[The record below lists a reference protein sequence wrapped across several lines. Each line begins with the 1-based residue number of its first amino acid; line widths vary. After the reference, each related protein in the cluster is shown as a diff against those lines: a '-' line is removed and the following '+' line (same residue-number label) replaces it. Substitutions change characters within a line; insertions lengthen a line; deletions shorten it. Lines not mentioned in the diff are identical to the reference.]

1 MDLIKTYSEL
11 IQIPDFLSRYRY
23 LKIGGGIGEETFG
36 FERYLNQEFYHSDA
50 WRQFRHQI
58 IIRDNGN
65 DLGVDGFQI
74 GGRIIIHHI
83 NPITIADIRDGSPTI
98 LDPENVICVSGTTHE
113 AIHFGSEKM
122 LESYFPNIRTPN
134 DTVPWKL

>member
-1 MDLIKTYSEL
+1 MTYSEC
-11 IQIPDFLSRYRY
+11 IQYPDFLSRFRY
-23 LKIGGGIGEETFG
+23 LKLGGGIGEATFG

-50 WRQFRHQI
+50 WKLFRHQI

-83 NPITIADIRDGSPTI
+83 TPITIADIRDGSPI
-98 LDPENVICVSGTTHE
+98 VLDPENVICVSHKTHE
-113 AIHFGSEKM
+113 AIHFGSED
-122 LESYFPNIRTPN
+122 LLVDYFPTKRAPG
-134 DTVPWKL
+134 DTKLW

>member
-1 MDLIKTYSEL
+1 MTYSEC
-11 IQIPDFLSRYRY
+11 IQFTEFMDRYRY
-23 LKIGGGIGEETFG
+23 LKLGGGIGEMTFG

-50 WRQFRHQI
+50 WKSFRHKI

-83 NPITIADIRDGSPTI
+83 TPITIADIRNGSPKV
-98 LDPENVICVSGTTHE
+98 LDPDNVICVSHTTHE
-113 AIHFGSEKM
+113 AIHFGSEE
-122 LESYFPNIRTPN
+122 LLASYFPNERRPG
-134 DTVPWKL
+134 DTKLW

>member
-1 MDLIKTYSEL
+1 MNYSEL
-11 IQIPDFLSRYRY
+11 IQYDNFLDRFNY
-23 LKIGGGIGEETFG
+23 LKLGGGIGEETFG

-50 WRQFRHQI
+50 WKSFRHKI

-83 NPITIADIRDGSPTI
+83 KPITIADIRDGSPI
-98 LDPENVICVSGTTHE
+98 VLDPENVICTSHRTHE
-113 AIHFGSEKM
+113 AIHFGSED
-122 LESYFPNIRTPN
+122 LLADYFPIQRRPG
-134 DTVPWKL
+134 DTKLW

>member
-1 MDLIKTYSEL
+1 MTYSEC
-11 IQIPDFLSRYRY
+11 IQFTEFMDRYRY
-23 LKIGGGIGEETFG
+23 LKLGGGIGEMTFG

-50 WRQFRHQI
+50 WKSFRHKI

-83 NPITIADIRDGSPTI
+83 RPITIADIRDGSPI
-98 LDPENVICVSGTTHE
+98 VLDPENAICTSHTTHE
-113 AIHFGSEKM
+113 AIHFGSEKL
-122 LESYFPNIRTPN
+122 LESYFPTARMPG
-134 DTVPWKL
+134 DTKLW

>member
-1 MDLIKTYSEL
+1 MTYSEC
-11 IQIPDFLSRYRY
+11 IQYPDFLSRFRY
-23 LKIGGGIGEETFG
+23 LKLGGGVGEETFG

-50 WRQFRHQI
+50 WRSFRHQI

-83 NPITIADIRDGSPTI
+83 KPITIADIRDGSPI
-98 LDPENVICVSGTTHE
+98 VLDPENVICVSHRTHE
-113 AIHFGSEKM
+113 AIHYGSED
-122 LESYFPNIRTPN
+122 LLVDYFPTSRKPG
-134 DTVPWKL
+134 DTKLW

>member
-1 MDLIKTYSEL
+1 MTYSEC
-11 IQIPDFLSRYRY
+11 IQYPDFLSRFRY
-23 LKIGGGIGEETFG
+23 LKLGGGVGEETFG

-50 WRQFRHQI
+50 WRSFRHQI

-83 NPITIADIRDGSPTI
+83 KPITIADIRDGSPI
-98 LDPENVICVSGTTHE
+98 VLDPENVICVSHRTHE
-113 AIHFGSEKM
+113 AIHYGSED
-122 LESYFPNIRTPN
+122 LLVDYFPTQRAPG
-134 DTVPWKL
+134 DTKLW

>member
-1 MDLIKTYSEL
+1 MTYSEC
-11 IQIPDFLSRYRY
+11 IQFTEFMDRYRY
-23 LKIGGGIGEETFG
+23 LKLGGGIGEMTFG

-50 WRQFRHQI
+50 WKSFRHKI

-83 NPITIADIRDGSPTI
+83 TPITIADIRNGSPKV
-98 LDPENVICVSGTTHE
+98 LDPDNVICVSHTTHE
-113 AIHFGSEKM
+113 AIHFGSEE
-122 LESYFPNIRTPN
+122 LLASYFPNERRPN
-134 DTVPWKL
+134 DTTPWKL

>member
-1 MDLIKTYSEL
+1 MLRSYSEL
-11 IQIPDFLSRYRY
+11 IRIPTFEERYNY
-23 LKIGGGIGEETFG
+23 LRLHGQIGEDTFG

-50 WRQFRHQI
+50 WKTFRHKI

-83 NPITIADIRDGSPTI
+83 QPITIADIRDGSPI
-98 LDPENVICVSGTTHE
+98 VLDPENVICVSHTTHE
-113 AIHFGSEKM
+113 AIHFGSED
-122 LESYFPNIRTPN
+122 LLASYFPNERRPG
-134 DTVPWKL
+134 DTKLW